1 MSIFKKYSYWINSG
15 KYTAI
20 QKFSVLGMGI
30 VSFIL
35 LTRIMDTTG
44 YGIWGLFFTITSI
57 TETARTALLKNAFI
71 RFMNQTPE
79 EEHGR
84 LQSATLVLN
93 AALSVILAV
102 LFLLLAHPAASWLK
116 APELAPMLQWYA
128 LTLVISVLFSQSE
141 MLLNA
146 KMDFRGICWMYC
158 VRQGLLLAP
167 IAVCWGFHWMV
178 TPGILSFFYLGSVL
192 VGGIVGVLF
201 ASRYTKWDFQGYRP
215 WIGKLWQFGK
225 FVFGNN
231 VSSLLFR
238 STDNFITSHFFLPGV
253 AGYYNASL
261 RIGNLVDIPSQVLG
275 DVLFPKVAKFS
286 SSDKGAIRHMY
297 ERTVGAILVFS
308 IPALLVLVLFPT
320 LILHILA
327 GGKYV
332 AAAPILRITAF
343 FGFTLPF
350 LKQFGTIMDA
360 TGHPDTNFR
369 VMFLALCIDIVANL
383 LGVHFFHIIG
393 AAMGTATTYFIIL
406 IITQVILYRKFGVK
420 FLNCFKSAFSLYG
433 ELLLHGRS
441 LLKLKM
447 NEPAIRK

>member
-20 QKFSVLGMGI
+20 QKFSVLGMGV

-84 LQSATLVLN
+84 LQSATLIINVG
-93 AALSVILAV
+93 LSVILAF
-102 LFLLLAHPAASWLK
+102 LFLLLAYPVAAWLK
-116 APELAPMLQWYA
+116 APELASMLQWYA
-128 LTLVISVLFSQSE
+128 LTLVITVMFSQSE

-167 IAVCWGFHWMV
+167 IAVCFFFRWMV
-178 TPGILSFFYLGSVL
+178 TPWILSFFYLGSVL
-192 VGGIVGVLF
+192 VGGIVGALF
-201 ASRYTKWDFQGYRP
+201 ARRYVKWNFYGYRP
-215 WIGKLWQFGK
+215 LMTRLWQFGK

-238 STDNFITSHFFLPGV
+238 STDNFISSHYFLPSI
-253 AGYYNASL
+253 AGYYNACL
-261 RIGNLVDIPSQVLG
+261 RIGNLVDIPSPVLG
-275 DVLFPKVAKFS
+275 DVLFPKVAKFN

-327 GGKYV
+327 GGKYLQ
-332 AAAPILRITAF
+332 AAPILR
-343 FGFTLPF
+343 
-350 LKQFGTIMDA
+350 
-360 TGHPDTNFR
+360 
-369 VMFLALCIDIVANL
+369 
-383 LGVHFFHIIG
+383 
-393 AAMGTATTYFIIL
+393 
-406 IITQVILYRKFGVK
+406 
-420 FLNCFKSAFSLYG
+420 
-433 ELLLHGRS
+433 
-441 LLKLKM
+441 
-447 NEPAIRK
+447 

>member
-20 QKFSVLGMGI
+20 QKFSVLGMGT
-30 VSFIL
+30 VSFML

-44 YGIWGLFFTITSI
+44 FGIWMLFFTISSI

-84 LQSATLVLN
+84 LQSATLVVN
-93 AALSVILAV
+93 VVLSVVLAL
-102 LFLLLAHPAASWLK
+102 LFLLLAYPAAGWLK
-116 APELAPMLQWYA
+116 APELASMLQWYA
-128 LTLVISVLFSQSE
+128 LTLVISVVFSQSE

-158 VRQGLLLAP
+158 VRQGLLFAP
-167 IAVCWGFHWMV
+167 IAVCWFSHWMV
-178 TPGILSFFYLGSVL
+178 TPGMLSFFYLGSVL
-192 VGGIVGVLF
+192 VGGVIGALF
-201 ASRYTKWDFQGYRP
+201 AASYTQWDFKGYRP
-215 WIGKLWQFGK
+215 WIVKLWQFGK

-238 STDNFITSHFFLPGV
+238 STDNFMTSHYFLPAV
-253 AGYYNASL
+253 AGYYSASL
-261 RIGNLVDIPSQVLG
+261 RIGNLVDIPSQVFG
-275 DVLFPKVAKFS
+275 DVLFPKVAKVN

-308 IPALLVLVLFPT
+308 IPALLILLLFPT

-327 GGKYV
+327 GGKFLQ
-332 AAAPILRITAF
+332 AAPILRITAF

-369 VMFLALCIDIVANL
+369 VMFMALCIDIVANL
-383 LGVHFFHIIG
+383 LGIHFFGVIG
-393 AAMGTATTYFIIL
+393 AAIGTATTYFIIL
-406 IITQVILYRKFGVK
+406 IISQVILYRKFGIK
-420 FLNCFKSAFSLYG
+420 FLNCFKNAFSLYG
-433 ELLLHGRS
+433 ELLVHGGRM
-441 LLKLKM
+441 LKIRT